1 MKFII
6 LNPNIDFINKISKLF
21 NKNSKCFF
29 NNFGLGN
36 KETKLKYYHE
46 CQSFVN
52 RELNLYNNK
61 NISLFNIKTGEY
73 YCNENNIKYI
83 DFLKIDSE
91 GYELNILKGFG
102 EMIKNIKIIQFE
114 YGQIDKSIKF
124 KDIIE
129 YLKINNF
136 TNFCFLDKNCL
147 VPVENYNEPEFCNV
161 VCFNNK
167 KIIKDLEELGYLIM
181 I

>member
-6 LNPNIDFINKISKLF
+6 FNPNIDFINKISKLF

-91 GYELNILKGFG
+91 GYELNILRGLNLNKYRPNYMLI
-102 EMIKNIKIIQFE
+102 EVYKVDYNNIVEF
-114 YGQIDKSIKF
+114 
-124 KDIIE
+124 
-129 YLKINNF
+129 LKENNYNLICNF
-136 TNFCFLDKNCL
+136 TNYSKKTNPCWDGTHNDYLFM
-147 VPVENYNEPEFCNV
+147 
-161 VCFNNK
+161 NNQFQ
-167 KIIKDLEELGYLIM
+167 
-181 I
+181 